1 MTRAFW
7 MGAGVLGAV
16 LSGSGMHDVASE
28 TPREARHATQAAAAV
43 QFNPLASGL
52 GSITAITAAG
62 DSRVFL
68 TLQAG
73 SVVIW
78 DGSQILPTPFL
89 DVHAKISCCGER
101 GLLSTSRSIRSTP
114 GTVSSSWTTR
124 T

>member
-7 MGAGVLGAV
+7 MGAGVLGAA
-16 LSGSGMHDVASE
+16 LSGFGLGTFDTVRMADGMTA
-28 TPREARHATQAAAAV
+28 HAPSAESHPSQTFAV
-43 QFNPLASGL
+43 QLQPLASGL

-73 SVVIW
+73 TVVIW

-89 DVHAKISCCGER
+89 DVSAKISCCDER
-101 GLLSTSRSIRSTP
+101 GLLSTAYHP
-114 GTVSSSWTTR
+114 QDAQ
-124 T
+124 